1 MSNTLTATFQIVTP
15 MFIGDANQLP
25 NDGIRP
31 PSIKGALRFW
41 WRALNW
47 GRYLRDMRDESAALR
62 QLHQQEARLFGIAA
76 DGENTGQGQ
85 FILRVSR
92 QPRLNWETQWP
103 INNTGSGYLGFGLM
117 ENNQAPHR
125 QGIREGV
132 DFELELRFK
141 PKTNDTDI
149 AAMKDTLQVWSLFG
163 GLGSRAR
170 RGFGSIT
177 LKQLDGQDMMLNEI
191 GFEAAAR
198 EQLNKIATA
207 IEFPPY
213 TAFSQH
219 ARFSIL
225 AIENDARR
233 AHSQAGSLY
242 KSHRGQE
249 SILRGRDKIPFGLP
263 LQGVDEA
270 SRRASPL
277 FFHIQA
283 LNHNQYAAAVLYL
296 PAYFHHD
303 PRYQTT
309 DLAKFNSDV
318 AQFISKME
326 SRP

>member
-15 MFIGDANQLP
+15 MFIGGADQSP
-25 NDGIRP
+25 QDGVRP

-47 GRYLRDMRDESAALR
+47 GRYLREAQNEAAALHL
-62 QLHQQEARLFGIAA
+62 LHQQEARLFGIAA
-76 DGENTGQGQ
+76 NGAGTGQGQ
-85 FILRVSR
+85 FMLRISR
-92 QPRLNWETQWP
+92 QPRLNLETQWP
-103 INNTGSGYLGFGLM
+103 TNNTSSGYLGFGLM
-117 ENNQAPHR
+117 ENNQDSHR

-141 PKTNDTDI
+141 PKSNANDI
-149 AAMKDTLQVWSLFG
+149 AALEDVLQVWSLFG

-177 LKQLDGQDMMLNEI
+177 LKQLDGQDMMLNQI
-191 GFEAAAR
+191 RFETAAR
-198 EQLNKIATA
+198 ERLNKMATA

-219 ARFSIL
+219 ASFSIL

-233 AHSQAGSLY
+233 VHSQAGLHY

-249 SILRGRDKIPFGLP
+249 SHLRGGDKIPFGLP
-263 LQGVDEA
+263 LQGVDQE

-277 FFHIQA
+277 FFHIHA
-283 LNHNQYAAAVLYL
+283 LNNNQYAAAVLYL
-296 PAYFHHD
+296 PAHFHHD
-303 PRYQTT
+303 SRYQTI
-309 DLAKFNSDV
+309 DLVKFNHDV
-318 AQFISKME
+318 ARFVSTTE
-326 SRP
+326 SNP

>member
-1 MSNTLTATFQIVTP
+1 
-15 MFIGDANQLP
+15 MFIGGADQSP

-47 GRYLRDMRDESAALR
+47 GRFRMTTSCDENALVL
-62 QLHQQEARLFGIAA
+62 LHDEEARLFGIAA
-76 DGENTGQGQ
+76 NGAHTGQGQ
-85 FILRVSR
+85 FMLRVNR
-92 QPRLNWETQWP
+92 QPRLNLETQWP

-117 ENNQAPHR
+117 ENNQDSHR

-177 LKQLDGQDMMLNEI
+177 LKQLDGQNMMLNQTE
-191 GFEAAAR
+191 FETAAR
-198 EQLNKIATA
+198 NQLNKMAEV

-213 TAFSQH
+213 TAFSQY
-219 ARFSIL
+219 ARFSIC

-233 AHSQAGSLY
+233 VHGQAGALY

-263 LQGVDEA
+263 LQGVDES

-277 FFHIQA
+277 FFHIHA
-283 LNHNQYAAAVLYL
+283 LNNNQYAAAVLYL

-309 DLAKFNSDV
+309 DLVKFNSDV
-318 AQFISKME
+318 AQFLSKMAFQ
-326 SRP
+326 P